1 MIIQQRF
8 NILLQ
13 LQFYNIFTNVFPFF
27 SKFFPDI
34 LTIYE
39 ARKIQ
44 NKVPKYCQTLV
55 DNT

>member
-8 NILLQ
+8 NNLLQ

>member
-13 LQFYNIFTNVFPFF
+13 LQFTIFSLTFFPFF

-39 ARKIQ
+39 APKIH
-44 NKVPKYCQTLV
+44 NKVPEYCQTLV